1 MLATKKANEFA
12 RQWIAAWNAHN
23 LDLIIAHYS
32 DDIVFSSPFVTR
44 IGADASGSIRG
55 RAALLEYFRAGL
67 AKFPALSFQLRAVL
81 IGIDTVTILYDSV
94 EGLLA
99 AETMAVSDTD
109 QITRVWAQYDRFE

>member
-1 MLATKKANEFA
+1 MLATKNANEFA

-23 LDLIIAHYS
+23 LDLIIDHYS
-32 DDIVFSSPFVTR
+32 DEIVFSSPFVTR
-44 IGADASGSIRG
+44 IGAGTSGSVRG

-67 AKFPALSFQLRAVL
+67 AKFPELSFQLRAVL

-94 EGLLA
+94 NGLLA
-99 AETMAVSDTD
+99 AETMELSDTG